1 MSQLSYLPYRPALE
15 GLFLSRFLDRAHA
28 LSATVAAGGCPDA
41 IFSEEIAWATDG
53 VVNAR
58 QRRLYRAAWSLLQD
72 LVTAGWNPRFRDGR
86 LEVAPPVL
94 HDATSA
100 DDVRAAKDRVRRIM
114 ADSRAARLAESR
126 DFIRAVEEANPDS
139 RALARIPVDRLT
151 ADPLRLAEDLAAIAR
166 LPRQE
171 RAEALAACV
180 RPYLQLVTEDGRCA
194 ESGHRLKD
202 IWRYFRFGWS
212 NPPENTPGRTMLYLV
227 RDAARP
233 LHPVMALISLE
244 NAPIRVQ
251 QRDDH
256 LGWTLESFVEHRLGI
271 PYDQLAEP
279 ARTGAVDPAIP
290 RAAFEHLLDCLS
302 RGIGEIDLTGL
313 CTPEECERPSPRL
326 LERLATTAADSA
338 SERDS
343 ALARWRAGDDG
354 ADAERSEFGNISREA
369 EEALYRRKRADALGR
384 FLSARVRFRE
394 LLDASSFQEAWPS
407 FLLSAAGAG
416 AVRSALVAAKS
427 RHVGT
432 SILELNVC
440 GAVPPYNEILGGK
453 LAALLALSP
462 RIVADYRE
470 RYGARPSDIASKL
483 KGEPVVRPA
492 ELVYVGTTSLYAVG
506 SSQYNRLS
514 LPPGVFGPESP
525 ETPWKEIGVTKG
537 YGTLHIT
544 RQTLFALEE
553 VDTDAKGGVQRV
565 NHVFGEGPSPK
576 LRLLKSALN
585 VLMVPTAGP
594 PLDEFAR
601 HAMSRLVYGAWLAT
615 NGREYLNDMA
625 DSPRYA
631 WPEDLSPDDGTERIA
646 EFWRTRWLASRL
658 DHAPAIERIRAFDP
672 ASVRLGNALNGDA
685 AAQFTR
691 IQEARIPLMPSNEP
705 EANPADTS
713 DLAFVRDLYRGRSAY
728 ADGTSPEVLARFH
741 VRTPLDDAIVEALR
755 AGRDV
760 VLTGNP
766 GDGKTHLLRFL
777 AREIDAIEP
786 RPDVVLDASSI
797 RNDSLHRRWAEARSA
812 GRPICAAINEAVLF
826 RVAQD
831 YPDFAPVQAARTQV
845 TDAVTYDGDSA
856 GEIGDVVVFDLSRR
870 NVLAEPIVAAVLDR
884 LTDET
889 AWRQCARCPAT
900 GCDYTNNRA
909 LLREPR
915 VRERLQILLDRV
927 SRRGY
932 HATLR
937 ELQALVAFLLLGG
950 QTCEEMLRRAHD
962 RSQSPF
968 HRLFRQGEGA
978 LFEQLRR
985 TFDPARVSHPV
996 WDERL
1001 LMANTDRGDWVE
1013 GAPTTWDALEPT
1025 DHPDRF
1031 EGRKRVFY
1039 FCHREGV
1046 SLLHLAGDDE
1056 SQFAEFLAE
1065 CARSPSSARRK
1076 LGRLINRFFG
1086 GADGGTELRIWE
1098 SHRYNHGPRRTVY
1111 SSTKRALSQFEIV
1124 RPRLRPPMDR
1134 GFAVAEDH
1142 VLLRL
1147 GAEPHIRLRVDFA
1160 LYELLLQAERGVP
1173 ALSLDGEPV
1182 RRLWAFME
1190 QLSLASATE
1199 GSSEVAITV
1208 LNRATRQRAVV
1219 TVDTTDRRY
1228 VSIQE
1233 GEG

>member
-15 GLFLSRFLDRAHA
+15 GLFLRQFLDRAQD
-28 LSATVAAGGCPDA
+28 LTSAIAAGDDADA
-41 IFSEEIAWATDG
+41 IFAGEIAWATDG

-72 LVTAGWNPRFRDGR
+72 LCRAGWTPRVRDGR

-94 HDATSA
+94 PEVRSLDE
-100 DDVRAAKDRVRRIM
+100 VRAAKDRIRKIM
-114 ADSRAARLAESR
+114 ADGRAARLAESR
-126 DFIRAVEEANPDS
+126 DFIRAVEEVNPDS
-139 RALARIPVDRLT
+139 RAIARVPVDRLA
-151 ADPLRLAEDLAAIAR
+151 ADPLQLADDLAAIAR
-166 LPRQE
+166 LPRSE
-171 RAEALAACV
+171 RADALRTCI

-194 ESGHRLKD
+194 ETGHRLKD

-256 LGWTLESFVEHRLGI
+256 LGWTLESFVKHRLGVTF
-271 PYDQLAEP
+271 DQLADP
-279 ARTGAVDPAIP
+279 ARVGSVDPATA
-290 RAAFEHLLDCLS
+290 RAAFEHLLECMA
-302 RGIGEIDLTGL
+302 RAVGELDLTGL
-313 CTPEECERPSPRL
+313 CTPEECERPSGGL
-326 LERLATTAADSA
+326 LEKLASAAAESA

-343 ALARWRAGDDG
+343 ALARWRAGDEG
-354 ADAERSEFGNISREA
+354 GDAERSEFGNISREA
-369 EEALYRRKRADALGR
+369 EDALYRRKRADALGR
-384 FLSARVRFRE
+384 FLSARVRLRE
-394 LLDASSFQEAWPS
+394 LLDAPNFHTVWPA
-407 FLLSAAGAG
+407 FLLSAAGGG

-440 GAVPPYNEILGGK
+440 GAVPPYNEVLGGK

-462 RIVADYRE
+462 RVVADYRD
-470 RYGARPSDIASKL
+470 RYGSRPSDIASKL
-483 KGEPVVRPA
+483 KGEPVIRPA

-514 LPPGVFGPESP
+514 LPANVFGPGSP
-525 ETPWKEIGVTKG
+525 PIQWSEIGVTKG
-537 YGTLHIT
+537 YGTIHIT

-553 VDTDAKGGVQRV
+553 VDTDAKHGVQRV

-585 VLMVPTAGP
+585 VLMVPTSGP

-615 NGREYLNDMA
+615 NGRDYLNDRA
-625 DSPRYA
+625 AAPEFA

-646 EFWRTRWLASRL
+646 EFWRSRWLASRL
-658 DHAPAIERIRAFDP
+658 DHAPAIERVRAFDP
-672 ASVRLGNALNGDA
+672 ASVRLGTMLNGDPT
-685 AAQFTR
+685 AQFKE
-691 IQEARIPLMPSNEP
+691 IMEPKIPSMPSDQAEASPP
-705 EANPADTS
+705 ETS
-713 DLAFVRDLYRGRSAY
+713 DLAFVRDLYRGTSAY
-728 ADGTSPEVLARFH
+728 ADGTSLEVLARFH
-741 VRTPLDDAIVEALR
+741 VRTELDNAIVEALR

-777 AREIDAIEP
+777 AREIDAIDP
-786 RPDVVLDASSI
+786 RPEVVLDASSI
-797 RNDSLHRRWAEARSA
+797 ANAALHQKWLEARSA

-826 RVAQD
+826 RVAHD
-831 YPDFAPVQAARTQV
+831 YPEFAPVQEARAQV
-845 TDAVTYDGDSA
+845 TDAVTYGGDPTTEV
-856 GEIGDVVVFDLSRR
+856 GRVVVFDLSRR
-870 NVLAEPIVAAVLDR
+870 NVLAEPIVTAVLDR
-884 LTDET
+884 LTDEA
-889 AWRQCARCPAT
+889 AWSTCARCPGA

-950 QTCEEMLRRAHD
+950 QKCEEMLRRAGD
-962 RSQSPF
+962 RTQSPF

-1001 LMANTDRGDWVE
+1001 LVGNTEPADWVA
-1013 GAPTTWDALEPT
+1013 GAPTTRDALEPT
-1025 DHPDRF
+1025 DALDRF

-1039 FCHREGV
+1039 FCHKDGEA
-1046 SLLHLAGDDE
+1046 LLTLAGDDE
-1056 SQFAEFLAE
+1056 SQFADFLAE
-1065 CARSPSSARRK
+1065 CARSQSSARRK

-1111 SSTKRALSQFEIV
+1111 SSTKRALSQFEVV
-1124 RPRLRPPMDR
+1124 RPRLRPPMEQ
-1134 GFAVAEDH
+1134 GFALAEDH

-1147 GAEPHIRLRVDFA
+1147 TSEPHIRLRVDFS

-1190 QLSLASATE
+1190 QLSLASATA
-1199 GSSEVAITV
+1199 GNPEVAITV